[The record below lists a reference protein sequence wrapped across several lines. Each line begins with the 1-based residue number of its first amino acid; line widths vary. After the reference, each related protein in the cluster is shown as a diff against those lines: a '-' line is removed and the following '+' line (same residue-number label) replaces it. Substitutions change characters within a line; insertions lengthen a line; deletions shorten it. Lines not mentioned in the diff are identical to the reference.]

1 LSAVLEG
8 RLSHYRIVSHL
19 GAGGMGTVYR
29 AHDERL
35 GRDVAL
41 KVLPAETMTD
51 TTARAR
57 LIQEA
62 RMASSLNHP
71 HIAHVYDVGEDRDH
85 VFIAMELVEGRQ
97 LRELIPPGG
106 LPMGSLLQ
114 YGLQIADALACA
126 HEHGV
131 IHRDLKTANIVI
143 TPEGRAKVLDFG
155 LAKRLHDDADETRT
169 VDPNLTASG
178 MVVGTPNYLPPEVI
192 SGEKADARSDVWAL
206 GVVLYEMASGMLP
219 FGGRSL
225 AALAGAITHEP
236 HVPLGGQVP
245 VGIQTLIGRCL
256 AKDASQRYRNGGEV
270 RATIET
276 LIGTKPARAT
286 PGLARRWW
294 LPAAAIALLAMGA
307 AIGFNG
313 ELRDRLLGRAG
324 GPRIRSLAV
333 LPLTNLSGD
342 ATQEYFA
349 DGMTDELITALA
361 PIPSLNV
368 KSRTSIMRFKN
379 SKEALGTIAKA
390 LGVDA
395 IVEGSVQRAD
405 DQVRIRARLIDAA
418 SEHEL
423 WASSYGRD
431 FKNVLT
437 LQSDVARDIA
447 HEIGIKVSANA
458 TAFLENRRPIHPKAY
473 ELYLRGR
480 FELYKLSPEGLRK
493 AIEYFEQAL
502 ALDPGDA
509 RYSSGLADAYVIL
522 VQVAEALPVKEG
534 MVKVQE
540 YARRALTA
548 DQNSAEAH
556 TSMAA
561 AQFFGEWNWKAA
573 ELHLRRAI
581 EINPGY
587 AVAHLM
593 YSTILCSLG
602 RMTEAIAQDHVAL
615 ELDPLSTIINWNA
628 IGTLTLARRY
638 DEALIQAHRALALD
652 STSVKIHGA
661 LIHIH
666 ELKGDY
672 PGVLDLYEK
681 YLPESEGGK
690 DRVAATRRAYAAS
703 GKVGFWR
710 AMLDYSLA
718 RDAARPGRNVGF
730 AKFYAQ
736 LGDVDR
742 AMEFLERAYAKRE
755 GDLLYLN
762 VEPQYDPVR
771 RDPRFQALLR
781 RIGTGTG
788 ALR

>member
-1 LSAVLEG
+1 MSEGLEG
-8 RLSHYRIVSHL
+8 NLSHFRIVSHL

-41 KVLPAETMTD
+41 KVLLAETMAD

-114 YGLQIADALACA
+114 YGSQIADALAYA

-155 LAKRLHDDADETRT
+155 LAKRLHDDADETQT
-169 VDPNLTASG
+169 VDLNLTASG
-178 MVVGTPNYLPPEVI
+178 MVLGTPNYLPPEVI
-192 SGEKADARSDVWAL
+192 SGQKADARSDVWAL
-206 GVVLYEMASGMLP
+206 GVVLYEMASGKLP
-219 FGGRSL
+219 FGGRSMG
-225 AALAGAITHEP
+225 ALAGAIAHKP
-236 HVPLGGQVP
+236 HVPLGGHVP

-256 AKDASQRYRNGGEV
+256 AKDASQRYHNGGEV
-270 RATIET
+270 RAAIET
-276 LIGTKPARAT
+276 LIGSKPARTTTA
-286 PGLARRWW
+286 LARRLW
-294 LPAAAIALLAMGA
+294 LPAAATALLALGV

-313 ELRDRLLGRAG
+313 ELRDRILGRAG
-324 GPRIRSLAV
+324 GSRIRSLAV

-349 DGMTDELITALA
+349 DGMTEELITALA

-379 SKEALGTIAKA
+379 SKEALGTIAKT

-395 IVEGSVQRAD
+395 VVEGSVQRAG

-418 SEHEL
+418 SEEEL
-423 WASSYGRD
+423 WASSYRRD
-431 FKNVLT
+431 FKDVLT
-437 LQSDVARDIA
+437 LQSAVARDIA
-447 HEIGIKVSANA
+447 HEIGIKVSADA
-458 TAFLENRRPIHPKAY
+458 TVLLENRRPINPRAY

-480 FELYKLSPEGLRK
+480 YELYKLSPEGMRK
-493 AIEYFEQAL
+493 AIGYFEQAL

-522 VQVAEALPVKEG
+522 VQVAEAIPVKEG
-534 MVKVQE
+534 MAKVQE
-540 YARRALTA
+540 YARRALAA

-561 AQFFGEWNWKAA
+561 ALFFGDWNWKAA
-573 ELHLRRAI
+573 EQHLQRAI

-587 AVAHLM
+587 PVAHLM

-602 RMTEAIAQDHVAL
+602 RMREAIAQDHLAL

-638 DEALIQAHRALALD
+638 DDALVQANRALALD

-661 LIHIH
+661 LVHIY

-672 PGVLDLYEK
+672 AGVLDLYEK

-690 DRVAATRRAYAAS
+690 DRVAAARRAYAAS
-703 GKVGFWR
+703 GKAGFWR

-718 RDAARPGRNVGF
+718 TDAAAPGRNVGF

-742 AMEFLERAYAKRE
+742 AMEFLERAYARRE
-755 GDLLYLN
+755 GDLLYIN

-788 ALR
+788 MLR

>member
-1 LSAVLEG
+1 VLEG
-8 RLSHYRIVSHL
+8 KLSHFRIVGHL

-41 KVLPAETMTD
+41 KVLPAETMAD
-51 TTARAR
+51 PTARAR

-85 VFIAMELVEGRQ
+85 VFIAMELVEGLQ
-97 LRELIPPGG
+97 LREVIPPGG
-106 LPMGSLLQ
+106 LPIGSLLP
-114 YGLQIADALACA
+114 YALQIADALAYA

-155 LAKRLHDDADETRT
+155 LAKRLQNVADPSQTM
-169 VDPNLTASG
+169 DLNLTASG

-192 SGEKADARSDVWAL
+192 SGAKADAGSDVWAL
-206 GVVLYEMASGMLP
+206 GVVLYEMASGRLP
-219 FGGRSL
+219 FGGGSL
-225 AALAGAITHEP
+225 MALAGAIANEP
-236 HVPLGGQVP
+236 YVPLSGQVP
-245 VGIQTLIGRCL
+245 VGIQALIGRCL
-256 AKDASQRYRNGGEV
+256 AKDPSQRYHNGGEV
-270 RATIET
+270 RAAIET
-276 LIGTKPARAT
+276 LSGGGPARTTGQAT
-286 PGLARRWW
+286 RRFW
-294 LPAAAIALLAMGA
+294 LPAAAIALLALGLVVA
-307 AIGFNG
+307 LNG
-313 ELRDRLLGRAG
+313 ELRDRILGRAG

-333 LPLTNLSGD
+333 LPLANLSGD
-342 ATQEYFA
+342 STQEYFA
-349 DGMTDELITALA
+349 DGMTEELITALA

-390 LGVDA
+390 LGVDV

-405 DQVRIRARLIDAA
+405 NQVRIRARLIDAA
-418 SEHEL
+418 NEHEL
-423 WASSYGRD
+423 WANSYGRD
-431 FKNVLT
+431 FKDVLT

-447 HEIGIKVSANA
+447 HEIGIKVSPNA
-458 TAFLENRRPIHPKAY
+458 TALLENRRPIDPRAY

-480 FELYKLSPEGLRK
+480 YELYKLSPEGMRK
-493 AIEYFEQAL
+493 GIEYFEQAL

-522 VQVAEALPVKEG
+522 VQVAEAVPVKEG
-534 MVKVQE
+534 MAKVRE
-540 YARRALTA
+540 YTRRALAA

-561 AQFFGEWNWKAA
+561 AQFFGDWNWKAA

-587 AVAHLM
+587 PVAHLM

-602 RMTEAIAQDHVAL
+602 RMTEAIAQDHLAL

-652 STSVKIHGA
+652 SSSVKIQGA
-661 LIHIH
+661 LVHIH

-672 PGVLDLYEK
+672 AGVLDLYEK

-690 DRVAATRRAYAAS
+690 ARVAATRRAYVAS
-703 GKVGFWR
+703 GKAGFWR

-718 RDAARPGRNVGF
+718 RDAATPGRNVGF
-730 AKFYAQ
+730 AKLYAQ

-742 AMEFLERAYAKRE
+742 AMECLERAYAQRE
-755 GDLLYLN
+755 GDLLYIN

-771 RDPRFQALLR
+771 SDPRFQALLR